1 MTATSSAPST
11 QASDGALDW
20 ARESHHWPHAQA
32 SRFIRVGAIDWHVQH
47 FGPPPDRAPV
57 ALLLHGTG
65 ASTHSWRDVAPR
77 LAEHCHVVV
86 PDLPGH
92 GFSRRPPGLELSLPV
107 MGRAIDALLGA
118 LALSPRL
125 IAGHSAGAV
134 IAAWHVLHGRARP
147 SHLVGIN
154 GAWQPFGGPA
164 AHWIS
169 PATQV
174 LASSTWAAMGL
185 SRLATHESVLERLL
199 RGTGS
204 RVDAAGRR
212 GYATLVASPS
222 HVSAA
227 LSMMAHW
234 DLRLFQGE
242 LKQYPHK
249 ECALTLIVGDADPMV
264 PASQSQALSR
274 RIPGALLHR
283 LPGLGHLA
291 HEEAPD
297 TVARLLI
304 GLLSQRTS

>member
-1 MTATSSAPST
+1 MSAASSPSSA
-11 QASDGALDW
+11 AGSDGALDW

-47 FGPPPDRAPV
+47 FGPPPDRAPI

-92 GFSRRPPGLELSLPV
+92 GFSRRPSGLELSLPV
-107 MGRAIDALLGA
+107 MGRAIDALLTA
-118 LALSPRL
+118 LALRPQL

-134 IAAWHVLHGRARP
+134 IGAWHVLHGHARP
-147 SHLVGIN
+147 RHLVGIN
-154 GAWQPFGGPA
+154 GAWQPFGGQA

-174 LASSTWAAMGL
+174 LASSTWAALGL
-185 SRLATHESVLERLL
+185 SRLATHDAVLERLM

-234 DLRLFQGE
+234 DLRLFQSE
-242 LKQYPHK
+242 MNQYPAR

-264 PASQSQALSR
+264 PPAQSLALAKR
-274 RIPGALLHR
+274 VPGAVLHR
-283 LPGLGHLA
+283 LPSLGHLA
-291 HEEAPD
+291 HEEAPEA
-297 TVARLLI
+297 VAH
-304 GLLSQRTS
+304 LLSALLRLPAG